1 MSISESV
8 SSSDR
13 CRGGR
18 RDTWR
23 RRPLPISGAVLCAL
37 LLAAAP
43 AFSGAFYG
51 RKDGLAEI
59 FPGSDSIEKKRFFL
73 TEEQAAEVTKL
84 SGARLDDKLVTLHI
98 GKKDGAVLGYA
109 FLETHVVRTQPETLF
124 IRVSPGGE
132 VERVLMAAFYEPR
145 DYMASES
152 WLAQFRGQELD
163 ADLRVRRE
171 IHGIGGATLTAHAVT
186 KGVRKTLA
194 LHRVLIAGVPDKD

>member
-1 MSISESV
+1 MSISESA
-8 SSSDR
+8 SFSKGAQ
-13 CRGGR
+13 GGR
-18 RDTWR
+18 RGIFA
-23 RRPLPISGAVLCAL
+23 RRPLRTLGVAFCAL

-43 AFSGAFYG
+43 AFPGAFYG

-59 FPGSDSIEKKRFFL
+59 FPAADTIEKQRFFL

-84 SGARLDDKLVTLHI
+84 SGARLEDRLVTLHI
-98 GKKDGAVLGYA
+98 GKKAGAVLGYA
-109 FLETHVVRTQPETLF
+109 FFETHIVRTQPETLF
-124 IRVSPGGE
+124 IRVSPDGK

-145 DYMASES
+145 DYMASER
-152 WLAQFRGQELD
+152 WLAQFPGQELD

-194 LHRVLIAGVPDKD
+194 LHRVLIDGNPDKD